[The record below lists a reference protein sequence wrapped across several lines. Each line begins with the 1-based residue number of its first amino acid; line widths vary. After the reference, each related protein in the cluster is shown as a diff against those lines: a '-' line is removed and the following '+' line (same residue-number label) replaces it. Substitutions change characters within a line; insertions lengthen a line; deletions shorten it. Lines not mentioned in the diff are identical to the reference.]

1 MVLLLCLVIM
11 SIKHYILELHY
22 SGESHATQHPQ
33 SFTCPLCGK
42 LGFSESQLHSHVNR
56 QHSLSQGMH
65 QEVVSS
71 NYCTPPGIHILCPDM
86 SSVCSPAWQ

>member
-1 MVLLLCLVIM
+1 MLCMI
-11 SIKHYILELHY
+11 IYHHHDITIELHY

-65 QEVVSS
+65 QEVASS
-71 NYCTPPGIHILCPDM
+71 NYCTPSFL
-86 SSVCSPAWQ
+86 